1 VIEALDPPPVVL
13 VLEIGCGTGRN
24 LAVAARRW
32 PDARLHGV
40 DISREMLGMARA
52 RVAREGLEGRVRL
65 AEADAQALD
74 ARALFGVDGFDRA
87 FFSYTLSMVPDW
99 RAALTCALAALKP
112 EGRLHVVDFGQ
123 QAGLPRAF
131 RAALTAWLGLFHVR
145 PDPALADGFRAAAEA
160 AGRPVTHRAP
170 YRDYCWLLTAGPAP
184 APG

>member
-1 VIEALDPPPVVL
+1 VIAELAPPPGGT

-32 PDARLHGV
+32 PQAQFCGV

-52 RVAREGLEGRVRL
+52 RIEREGLAPRVRL
-65 AEADAQALD
+65 AEADAQTLD
-74 ARALFGVDGFDRA
+74 ARALFDVDGFDRV

-99 RAALTCALAALKP
+99 RAALARSLAALKP

-123 QAGLPRAF
+123 QAELPRAF
-131 RAALTAWLGLFHVR
+131 RTALSAWLGLFHVR
-145 PDPALADGFRAAAEA
+145 PAPELAEGFRAAAEA

-170 YRDYCWLLTAGPAP
+170 YRDYCWMLTAGPAS
-184 APG
+184 ASG